1 MYYYGRP
8 LVKTPLSTRKAAVED
23 YRKKVPLK
31 VIGAKYGFTE
41 ATISIWAK
49 LASVERRKRGI
60 QVTDTPSERD
70 RLIIRRAR
78 EVPINQV
85 AKEYHMTRARV
96 WSIRTNWKKRGW
108 VEPMPWKAGDTI
120 EWAGERLTVLRV
132 DDEKRGAVQT
142 EAGSVVDPFI
152 WKFRGKTAHLIQV
165 ADGQHKKGSR
175 QAG

>member
-8 LVKTPLSTRKAAVED
+8 LIATPLSTRKAAVED
-23 YRKKVPLK
+23 YLKKVPLK

-49 LASVERRKRGI
+49 LDGAARRKRGI
-60 QVTDTPSERD
+60 QVTATPSERD

-85 AKEYHMTRARV
+85 AKEFGMTRARV
-96 WSIRTNWKKRGW
+96 WSIRTIWKKRGW

-120 EWAGERLTVLRV
+120 EWAGKKLKVLRV
-132 DDEKRGAVQT
+132 DDEKRGAVKT
-142 EAGSVVDPFI
+142 ADGHVIDPFI
-152 WKFRGKTAHLIQV
+152 WKFRGKTAHLI
-165 ADGQHKKGSR
+165 
-175 QAG
+175 

>member
-1 MYYYGRP
+1 MGRP
-8 LVKTPLSTRKAAVED
+8 LVETPPAVKAAAVKD
-23 YRKKVPLK
+23 YRRKMPLK

-49 LASVERRKRGI
+49 RASVERRKRGI

-108 VEPMPWKAGDTI
+108 VEPLPWKAGDTI
-120 EWAGERLTVLRV
+120 EWAGEQLTVLRV

-142 EAGSVVDPFI
+142 ANGYQIDPFL
-152 WKFRGKTAHLIQV
+152 WKFTGRTARMVRATL
-165 ADGQHKKGSR
+165 ARPDLN
-175 QAG
+175 